1 MIRQRNDPRSQ
12 QDGRP
17 KIDDPKIDDPSEE
30 DTVTMADAR
39 PPAAE
44 TAVQPDEVMFSPAV
58 RSEQACRGSREA
70 YARRAAAGRFAR
82 ELSADVMAFI
92 AQRDSAYL
100 ATASA
105 DGQPYVQHRGG
116 PPGFLQILNDHTL
129 AFLDYPGNKQFI
141 SIGHLAENERAFLF
155 LMDYA
160 NARRLK
166 LWGRAQVSND
176 PELIASLMSS
186 AGSRRVEH
194 AIVFTVL
201 AWDWN
206 CSQHIPRLVPAEPSS

>member
-1 MIRQRNDPRSQ
+1 MSSERSE
-12 QDGRP
+12 
-17 KIDDPKIDDPSEE
+17 IDDLGEE
-30 DTVTMADAR
+30 RTVTMADAR
-39 PPAAE
+39 TPAAD
-44 TAVQPDEVMFSPAV
+44 TVVQPDEVMFSPAV

-82 ELSADVMAFI
+82 ELSADVMSFI

-116 PPGFLQILNDHTL
+116 PPGFLQILDEHTL

-166 LWGRAQVSND
+166 LWGRARVSND
-176 PELIASLMSS
+176 PQLIARLMPS

-194 AIVFTVL
+194 AIVFSVL

-206 CSQHIPRLVPAEPSS
+206 CSQHIPRLVPVARSP

>member
-116 PPGFLQILNDHTL
+116 QPGFLQILNDHTL

>member
-1 MIRQRNDPRSQ
+1 MTRDRS
-12 QDGRP
+12 
-17 KIDDPKIDDPSEE
+17 KIDDISEK

-39 PPAAE
+39 PPAAD

-58 RSEQACRGSREA
+58 RTEQACRGSREA

-82 ELSADVMAFI
+82 ELSAEVMAFI
-92 AQRDSAYL
+92 AARDSAYL

-116 PPGFLQILNDHTL
+116 PPGFLQILNNHTL
-129 AFLDYPGNKQFI
+129 AFLDYPGNRQFI
-141 SIGHLAENERAFLF
+141 SVGHLAENERAFLF

-160 NARRLK
+160 SARRLK

-176 PELIASLMSS
+176 PELIASLVPP
-186 AGSRRVEH
+186 AGTRRVEH

-206 CSQHIPRLVPAEPSS
+206 CSQHIPRLLPAEP